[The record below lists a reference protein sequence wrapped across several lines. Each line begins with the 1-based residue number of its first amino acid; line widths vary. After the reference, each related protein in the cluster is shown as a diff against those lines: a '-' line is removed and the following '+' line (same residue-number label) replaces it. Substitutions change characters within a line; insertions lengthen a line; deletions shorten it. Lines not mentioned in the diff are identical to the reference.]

1 MTDQTPDKPSPD
13 SPSEEQ
19 ILALLLGETND
30 TESREI
36 RAKLESDPSLLAQ
49 ASRLQHAADN
59 IKEALAQPGLQT
71 DESAPQSLDP
81 ERRSLLLSQ
90 LSSQPTV
97 TEKKQKTKLINF
109 SHPFWG
115 VGIAA
120 CLFFGLSIHLILR
133 TGGLFDASHMDLA
146 KLHELSVNEAPPPFP
161 LDKEPNESYLLTPT
175 LEEPPPIQLSQM
187 ESLLSPPDGNSH
199 LRQGTRY
206 FEDTGGQNRISRMAD
221 EIRNRRVAPSEYVR
235 MEPMIQ
241 SDLQAFQITELPRTE
256 FEFDAD
262 SPSLASTPIRTDLGD
277 VGSAITVVTQEFME
291 DIGATGSS
299 GGLQY
304 TDDATFNSR
313 SKSNTSLAF
322 NYKEEEPLFG
332 TYQVSEDEEI
342 FELSPFTVAASEDS
356 GYRSANTLAGS
367 RLRTN
372 LSDRATRS
380 SSPSERYTFFTPDIP
395 DLSEETRNQ
404 RPPKVT
410 APPPRLP
417 FQSGSTPYANVKF
430 DSVATTKGNF
440 ALSNK
445 SPSIRFNLAD
455 GLEPLATTND
465 RAEVVAASQPD
476 EPAPTPKKPKTF
488 LSAYPETVTSEDPQ
502 STFSLNVS
510 DVSYR
515 LAESYLE
522 QNTRPPAGTLRTEE
536 FINAFEYGDPTP
548 SIAKKIGFAWERAH
562 WPFAHDRDVIRFSLQ
577 TAAEGRTKAQPLN
590 LVLAIDNSGSM
601 SRPDRVEIVQSLS
614 SALQASLSSKDRIS
628 VISFDREARL
638 ILDGQR
644 ARSKLSLETIA
655 SQLNPQ
661 GGTDLEGAIDLAY
674 QTANR
679 HFQEKAINRVILITD
694 GAANLG
700 NTNVDSLRKTVENNR
715 SRGIALDCFGIG
727 FDGHDDTFLESLS
740 RNGDGR
746 YRFLRSAEDAA
757 LELGEK
763 LAGLLRPAAYDVK
776 VQVEFNPE
784 RVELYQQLGYQQ
796 HQIADKDFRNNAIDA
811 AELAATESGNALYLV
826 KVLEQGRGDLGL
838 VRVRYRDAHTDTYQE
853 MSWNLPYRKNEP
865 ELSEASPALRLASLA
880 AAFAALLNDSP
891 LAQEID
897 HDDLF
902 NLARPLPANFPNQ
915 TRVQELP
922 NLIMQSRRL

>member
-1 MTDQTPDKPSPD
+1 MTDQTPDKPTPD

-30 TESREI
+30 SESREI
-36 RAKLESDPSLLAQ
+36 RDKLESDPSLLAK

-59 IKEALAQPGLQT
+59 IKEALVQPELPA
-71 DESAPQSLDP
+71 DESAPQALDP
-81 ERRSLLLSQ
+81 ERRALLLSK
-90 LSSQPTV
+90 LTSQPTV
-97 TEKKQKTKLINF
+97 KDKKQKRKLINF

-133 TGGLFDASHMDLA
+133 TGGLFNASHMDLS
-146 KLHELSVNEAPPPFP
+146 KLRELSVAEAPPSPPP
-161 LDKEPNESYLLTPT
+161 LLLEEQPNASYLQAPKI
-175 LEEPPPIQLSQM
+175 EEPPPIQLRQM
-187 ESLLSPPDGNSH
+187 ESLLSPGSNVSH
-199 LRQGTRY
+199 LTQSLRH
-206 FEDTGGQNRISRMAD
+206 FEDTGSSARISQVAD
-221 EIRNRRVAPSEYVR
+221 KIRNRRAARGEYIQ
-235 MEPMIQ
+235 MEPIV
-241 SDLQAFQITELPRTE
+241 QADSQATFSIEPLPSE
-256 FEFDAD
+256 FEFDTD
-262 SPSLASTPIRTDLGD
+262 SSTPTSSPIRSDLAD
-277 VGSAITVVTQEFME
+277 IGSAITVVTSEFME
-291 DIGATGSS
+291 DVGAT
-299 GGLQY
+299 
-304 TDDATFNSR
+304 
-313 SKSNTSLAF
+313 
-322 NYKEEEPLFG
+322 NYSYGYAAKEEKKLFG
-332 TYQVSEDEEI
+332 TYQLSEDEEI
-342 FELSPFTVAASEDS
+342 FELSPFTVDASEDT
-356 GYRSANTLAGS
+356 GYRAANTLSGS

-372 LSDRATRS
+372 LSDRSSRS
-380 SSPSERYTFFTPDIP
+380 STNIKRYIFFTPDVP
-395 DLSEETRNQ
+395 DSRDDTRNV
-404 RPPKVT
+404 RSPKST
-410 APPPRLP
+410 PPPPRLP
-417 FQSGSTPYANVKF
+417 FQSGSNPYANVTF
-430 DSVATTKGNF
+430 DAVATTKGNF
-440 ALSNK
+440 ALTK
-445 SPSIRFNLAD
+445 QTPSIRFNLAE
-455 GLEPLATTND
+455 GLETITSTNE
-465 RAEVVAASQPD
+465 RVEAIAYAQVD
-476 EPAPTPKKPKTF
+476 EPDPTPKKPETS

-515 LAESYLE
+515 LAESYLK
-522 QNTRPPAGTLRTEE
+522 QNTRPPSGTLRTEE

-548 SIAKKIGFAWERAH
+548 SVAKKIGFAWERAH

-601 SRPDRVEIVQSLS
+601 SRPDRVEIVRSLS
-614 SALQASLSSKDRIS
+614 RALQSNLSPNDRIS
-628 VISFDREARL
+628 IVSFDREARL
-638 ILDGQR
+638 ILDGQNVR
-644 ARSKLSLETIA
+644 QNLSLEKIA

-674 QTANR
+674 QTAIR

-700 NTNVDSLRKTVENNR
+700 NTNVDSLRKTVATNR
-715 SRGIALDCFGIG
+715 TRGIALDCFGIG

-811 AELAATESGNALYLV
+811 AELAATESGNALYLI
-826 KVLEQGRGDLGL
+826 KVLEQGRGHIGL
-838 VRVRYRDAHTDTYQE
+838 VRVRYRDAHTNAYQE
-853 MSWNLPYRKNEP
+853 MSWNLPYRRNEP

-897 HDDLF
+897 HDDLY
-902 NLARPLPANFPNQ
+902 NLARPLPASFPNQ
-915 TRVQELP
+915 SRVQDLP